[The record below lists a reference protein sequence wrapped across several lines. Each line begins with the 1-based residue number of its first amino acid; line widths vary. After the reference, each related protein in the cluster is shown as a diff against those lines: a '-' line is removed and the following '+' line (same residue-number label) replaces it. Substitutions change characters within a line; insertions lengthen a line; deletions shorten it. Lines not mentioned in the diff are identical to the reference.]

1 MEQYTC
7 TGVNKPPYCEMTL
20 RATDGSTPPDLT
32 LPVTLTGVKQPTT
45 ITLEREAQKSDG
57 DICKELSLSSE
68 RETGIAISFVEAIH
82 VFTVLFNL
90 DTYDSTKYLCQVL
103 YHKEGTNH
111 WKITVAFLSSKQRLV
126 SKYKIHVIRSDLIG
140 LIFSEKRVSH
150 HSIKMQLLA
159 QLQNSSSRKDPAMLQ
174 SKLMLT
180 RRQQQS

>member
-1 MEQYTC
+1 M
-7 TGVNKPPYCEMTL
+7 
-20 RATDGSTPPDLT
+20 
-32 LPVTLTGVKQPTT
+32 
-45 ITLEREAQKSDG
+45 
-57 DICKELSLSSE
+57 
-68 RETGIAISFVEAIH
+68 
-82 VFTVLFNL
+82 LFNL

-126 SKYKIHVIRSDLIG
+126 SKYKIHVIQSDLIG
-140 LIFSEKRVSH
+140 LIFSEKRVSP

-159 QLQNSSSRKDPAMLQ
+159 QLQNSSSRKDPAMFQ